1 MQTNQIICG
10 DSNTILKTL
19 PANQVDLIVTDP
31 PYLVNYRD
39 REGRSIAN
47 DDNDSI
53 LATYEEMY
61 RILKPNSYC
70 ISFFGWTALDRFSKA
85 WKEAGFSIKG
95 RIVWVKSY
103 ASRKGHTAYKH
114 EAAIVL
120 TKGNPNR
127 PQTPLPDVQE
137 WVYSGNKAHP
147 TEKAV
152 DILTPLI
159 DTFSKPGDVIVD
171 PFAGSGSTLVAA
183 ALKGRRYL
191 GIELD
196 ASYCQHAQSRLTGVE
211 RWTSQKAA

>member
-1 MQTNQIICG
+1 MKTNQIING
-10 DSNTILKTL
+10 DANEILKAL
-19 PANQVDLIVTDP
+19 PSQQTDLIVTDP
-31 PYLVNYRD
+31 PYLVNYKD
-39 REGRSIAN
+39 REGRTIAN

-53 LATYEEMY
+53 LETYAEMY
-61 RILKPNSYC
+61 RILKPDSYC
-70 ISFFGWTALDRFSKA
+70 ISFFGWTALDRFSAA
-85 WKEAGFSIKG
+85 WKAAGFQIKG

-103 ASRKGHTAYKH
+103 ASRKGHTAYRH

-120 TKGNPNR
+120 TKGKPKMPLN
-127 PQTPLPDVQE
+127 PLPDVQE
-137 WVYSGNKAHP
+137 WTYSGNKAHP

-159 DTFSKPGDVIVD
+159 ETYSKPGDVIVD

-196 ASYCQHAQSRLTGVE
+196 AAYCRHAETRLAGVTRWAQH
-211 RWTSQKAA
+211 KAA